1 MTKKAETKN
10 DKNYKE
16 KLYTE
21 LEDLKFLLFGFIG
34 EKDTDFGAIDL
45 TFIGIFLLVSATMI
59 ILLNLP
65 YWLIIPA
72 FFVFSLI
79 RTRWDIILTA

>member
-1 MTKKAETKN
+1 MTKKAETKT

-16 KLYTE
+16 KLYIE
-21 LEDLKFLLFGFIG
+21 LEDLKFLFFGFIG
-34 EKDTDFGAIDL
+34 EEYTDFGAIDL
-45 TFIGIFLLVSATMI
+45 TFIGIFLLVFATMI

>member
-1 MTKKAETKN
+1 MVN
-10 DKNYKE
+10 KNYKE

-21 LEDLKFLLFGFIG
+21 LEDLKFLFFGFIG

-45 TFIGIFLLVSATMI
+45 TFIGIFLLVSATMT

-79 RTRWDIILTA
+79 RTRWDIILTV